1 MSEKIRFV
9 AINGPLGVGKSW
21 VADHLEQRIAATTR
35 VRIHRVS
42 FQDVLRKG
50 AMNLL
55 GVPNADYDS
64 FKRSNYFGK
73 TGRQW
78 MIKLSE
84 SFMKVHGGEQIFSM
98 ILHETMNDIM
108 LAYQAVGR
116 KNLFIADSWGFESEI
131 NYFRVQPEVDV
142 LACSIEPPGHAPRG
156 ERWVPGDSRYNR
168 AHMASVVAEDSTSM
182 LEKLERALDRR
193 GWI

>member
-9 AINGPLGVGKSW
+9 AINGPLWVGKSW
-21 VADHLEQRIAATTR
+21 VADQLEQRLAATSRTR
-35 VRIHRVS
+35 IFRVS

-50 AMNLL
+50 VMNLL
-55 GVPNADYDS
+55 GVPNIDYGV
-64 FKRSNYFGK
+64 FKKTLYYGK
-73 TGRQW
+73 SGRQW
-78 MIKLSE
+78 MIDASE
-84 SFMKVHGGEQIFSM
+84 NFMKSHDEQIFSK
-98 ILHETMNDIM
+98 ILHDTMNDHM
-108 LAYQAVGR
+108 LAVPMGTR
-116 KNLFIADSWGFESEI
+116 NLFIADSWGFESEI
-131 NYFRVQPEVDV
+131 NYFRAQPEVDV

-156 ERWVPGDSRYNR
+156 ELWIPGDSRYNL

>member
-21 VADHLEQRIAATTR
+21 VANHLESRIAASS
-35 VRIHRVS
+35 RIRIFRVS
-42 FQDVLRKG
+42 FQDVLRKA

-55 GVPNADYDS
+55 GVPNADYDV
-64 FKRSNYFGK
+64 FKKTDYYGK

-78 MIKLSE
+78 MIDLSE
-84 SFMKVHGGEQIFSM
+84 SFVKPHRETFFSEV
-98 ILHETMNDIM
+98 LHDSMRDLM
-108 LAYQAVGR
+108 LTVPMGT

-131 NYFRVQPEVDV
+131 NYFRAQLDVDT
-142 LACSIEPPGHAPRG
+142 LTCAIEPPGLHERRG
-156 ERWVPGDSRYNR
+156 LPWVAGDSRYNL
-168 AHMASVVAEDSTSM
+168 AAMASVIAHDSTSM
-182 LEKLERALDRR
+182 LELLQRALDRR

>member
-9 AINGPLGVGKSW
+9 AINGPRGVGKSW

-64 FKRSNYFGK
+64 FKRSTYFGK

-78 MIKLSE
+78 MISLSE
-84 SFMKVHGGEQIFSM
+84 DFMKIQAEEQVFSM

-108 LAYQAVGR
+108 LSVPIGY

-142 LACSIEPPGHAPRG
+142 LACSIEPPGHAHRG
-156 ERWVPGDSRYNR
+156 EPWITGDSRYNL

-193 GWI
+193 GWT